1 MRKKIILLAKLW
13 PMFFALV
20 FLVSCETDT
29 RKNKQVQGKVKEF
42 FSVRINGVLWVAKSS
57 KGYNPYRISYKSLS
71 RQLTIVAEAADGST
85 MEVSFHSIDKIVP
98 GTYPSTEN
106 DNGIKSGIFYH
117 PVKKTDHILVST
129 SFDIPI
135 QENTVQVIKI
145 DKIDQ
150 GAYLIEGV
158 FAPLMYALNS
168 RSTTPDAK
176 FTGGKFRVIYH
187 PDIAGPL
194 F

>member
-1 MRKKIILLAKLW
+1 MRKKISSLVKLW
-13 PMFFALV
+13 PLVFALM
-20 FLVSCETDT
+20 FLVSCETAT
-29 RKNKQVQGKVKEF
+29 RKNKQGQEKVKEF
-42 FSVRINGVLWVAKSS
+42 FSVRINGVLWVARSS
-57 KGYNPYRISYKSLS
+57 KGFNPYRISYKSLS

-98 GTYPSTEN
+98 GSYPSTEN
-106 DNGIKSGIFYH
+106 DNGIKSGIFYY
-117 PVKKTDHILVST
+117 PAKKTDHILVST
-129 SFDIPI
+129 SFDIPV

-168 RSTTPDAK
+168 HSRTPDAK
-176 FTGGKFRVIYH
+176 LTGGKFRVIYH
-187 PDIAGPL
+187 PDSAGPL